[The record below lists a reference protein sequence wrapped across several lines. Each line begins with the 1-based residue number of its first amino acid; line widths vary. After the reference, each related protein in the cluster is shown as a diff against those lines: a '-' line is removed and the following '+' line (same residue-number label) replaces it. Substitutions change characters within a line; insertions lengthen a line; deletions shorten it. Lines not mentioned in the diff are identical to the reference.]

1 MGFQDLVVE
10 GDALTV
16 IKKLKSEL
24 VDRSTIDNIINEIQ
38 RLTTLLMKSKEKD
51 LVSLTYHLSL
61 PLERQ
66 MKQRTPLQLEGSF
79 LSESGDALRK
89 RLSLL
94 PSDKLRFRR
103 NLVWRFNGII
113 YSYGK

>member
-38 RLTTLLMKSKEKD
+38 RKIFSF
-51 LVSLTYHLSL
+51 VNLSF
-61 PLERQ
+61 EF
-66 MKQRTPLQLEGSF
+66 TPRKTNEAAHALATRGKGSF